1 MLRRLF
7 EAVGLNRTMEK
18 YKILLVDDHQ
28 ILLEGTRQLLF
39 NDELYEVTATASNG
53 KEAIEHLKF
62 LEFDI
67 LITDYELNDIT
78 GLEITKVAKSV
89 NSEIKVVV
97 LSMHDDSSVV
107 RELLKAGID
116 AFVLKSDTHSSL
128 RQALNKVT
136 SGKKYFS
143 DEISELIVNQLNSE
157 EEVKLLTDRETEI
170 IKLIARDFS
179 TKQIAEILFISEK
192 TVETHR
198 KNILRK
204 TGCSTVVGLVNYAH
218 DKKLV

>member
-1 MLRRLF
+1 
-7 EAVGLNRTMEK
+7 MEK

-28 ILLEGTRQLLF
+28 ILLEGTRQLLL
-39 NDELYEVTATASNG
+39 NDDLFEVHAVASSG
-53 KEAIEHLKF
+53 RQAMEHLKVSD
-62 LEFDI
+62 FDI
-67 LITDYELNDIT
+67 VVTDYELSDLT
-78 GLEITKVAKSV
+78 GLEITKAAKSV
-89 NSEIKVVV
+89 NSDIKVVV

-116 AFVLKSDTHSSL
+116 AFVLKSDPHSSL
-128 RQALNKVT
+128 RAALDKVT

-143 DEISELIVNQLNSE
+143 DEISEMLVSQLNSE
-157 EEVKLLTDRETEI
+157 EDVKLLSQRETEI
-170 IKLIARDFS
+170 LKLIARDFS

-204 TGCSTVVGLVNYAH
+204 TGCNTVVGLVNYAH
-218 DKKLV
+218 SNRLV